1 MNVLKFDGKQCV
13 YIEQKY
19 NMYCIWVYIFQE
31 LIYLRNKEFL
41 ILKVQFQKKV
51 DEFFKELENKK
62 VKGKLVFQNS
72 LFRIFSFINV

>member
-13 YIEQKY
+13 YFEQKY
-19 NMYCIWVYIFQE
+19 IMYCIFVYIFQE

-51 DEFFKELENKK
+51 DELFKELENKK

-72 LFRIFSFINV
+72 LFRIFLFINV